1 MLLLRRTGPGEP
13 GRGRT
18 RDSLPGRIPL
28 PADHATQ
35 QAAHP
40 RPAAAQGGGAPLLV
54 DVDGGD
60 EDDADHDL
68 LPERLDA
75 DDHEPVLQRGRDEH
89 PDDAAEDGPVA
100 AEQAGAADDHPGDH
114 AQVGRGRP
122 ADRGRLEERQVEPS
136 AEAGQQPGQGVDHDQ
151 VAADLQPG
159 PPPRLGVRAERVGV
173 QPEPGPVQQHD
184 PEHHDDRGDDGQPRY
199 LADDVA
205 EADGVDHDGRDVA
218 QVHAAGD
225 DLGQAEGHPEGAQ
238 GDDEGR
244 DLGPRDQIPVDQP
257 PGEPAADGYQGA
269 DDGRTPAL
277 AAADVGHHLVGDDP
291 AENQDAAYRQVD
303 AAGDDHEG
311 HPDAEDRQDGGVLH
325 DPADVEHG
333 QEAAGLEDREDD
345 DDHGQ
350 HDDDLQRLQPAE
362 PRQPAGRFLF
372 ARRRFGRRGRR
383 RGGLPGHDWFSC
395 VTAPVMAPTSS
406 SIVVSFALYVA
417 TRRPSRMTC
426 TSSATW
432 ITWGIEWLTNTTPR
446 PRSRTRRISSRTPL
460 VCTTPRAAVGSSS
473 KTIRLAQAAA
483 RATATACFWP
493 PDMAPMLPEKLRTVA
508 PSSSNAFLLPAS
520 MSALF
525 MNPSRPMTPERM
537 TSRPRYMFCTG
548 LR

>member
-54 DVDGGD
+54 DIDGGD

-100 AEQAGAADDHPGDH
+100 AEQAGAADDHAGDH
-114 AQVGRGRP
+114 AEVGRGLP
-122 ADRGRLEERQVEPS
+122 ADRGRLEERQVEP
-136 AEAGQQPGQGVDHDQ
+136 AGEAGQQAGQGVDHDQ
-151 VAADLQPG
+151 VAADLNAGTPA
-159 PPPRLGVRAERVGV
+159 RLGIRAERVGV
-173 QPEPGPVQQHD
+173 QPEPGPVQDDD
-184 PEHHDDRGDDGQPRY
+184 PDHHDDRGDDGQRRDLP
-199 LADDVA
+199 DDVA
-205 EADGVDHDGRDVA
+205 EAHRVDHDGRHVA

-225 DLGQAEGHPEGAQ
+225 HLGQAKRHAQ
-238 GDDEGR
+238 GAERDDERR
-244 DLGPRDQIPVDQP
+244 DLRPRDEEPVDQAP
-257 PGEPAADGYQGA
+257 AEPAADGHQGA
-269 DDGRTPAL
+269 EDGATPAL
-277 AAADVGHHLVGDDP
+277 AAAHGRHRLIGDDA
-291 AENQDAAYRQVD
+291 AEDQDAAYREVD
-303 AAGDDHEG
+303 AAGDDDEG
-311 HPDAEDRQDGGVLH
+311 HADTQDRQDRGALH

-333 QEAAGLEDREDD
+333 GEAAGLEDREDH
-345 DDHGQ
+345 DDHGE
-350 HDDDLQRLQPAE
+350 HEDDLQRLQPGQ
-362 PRQPAGRFLF
+362 PREPAGRLLF
-372 ARRRFGRRGRR
+372 ARRRVGRGGRRHGR
-383 RGGLPGHDWFSC
+383 LLGHDWFSC
-395 VTAPVMAPTSS
+395 VTAPVIAPTSS
-406 SIVVSFALYVA
+406 SIVVSLARYVA
-417 TRRPSRMTC
+417 TRWPSRRTC

-446 PRSRTRRISSRTPL
+446 PRSRTRRIRSRTPL
-460 VCTTPRAAVGSSS
+460 VCTTPWAAVGSSS

-493 PDMAPMLPEKLRTVA
+493 PDMAPTLPEKLRTVA
-508 PSSSNAFLLPAS
+508 PSSSNAFLLPARIS
-520 MSALF
+520 VLF
-525 MNPSRPMTPERM
+525 MKPSRPMTPERM